1 MPRPVGHASPC
12 QTSQTDYGNHGRLE
26 ATPQAYRCLN
36 SEEEETAMTPG
47 FQTPFDSIEDAHD
60 FMTLL
65 AQTVFETK
73 LDLEADIQKES
84 ASDLTR
90 RAEALKLTLY
100 TLNKLEFHMNR
111 SRRVLNDLR
120 TLRRLLFEERT
131 LSRLTARPKADR
143 KARADTLLPPAASRS
158 LSKMNS
164 SVGAA

>member
-1 MPRPVGHASPC
+1 
-12 QTSQTDYGNHGRLE
+12 
-26 ATPQAYRCLN
+26 
-36 SEEEETAMTPG
+36 MTPG
-47 FQTPFDSIEDAHD
+47 SRTPFDSIEDAHD

-73 LDLEADIQKES
+73 LDLEADVQRES
-84 ASDLTR
+84 ASDLPR

-131 LSRLTARPKADR
+131 LTKVAARPNAAR
-143 KARADTLLPPAASRS
+143 KARAETLLPPAASRS

-164 SVGAA
+164 SVGVA

>member
-1 MPRPVGHASPC
+1 
-12 QTSQTDYGNHGRLE
+12 
-26 ATPQAYRCLN
+26 
-36 SEEEETAMTPG
+36 MTPG
-47 FQTPFDSIEDAHD
+47 SQTPFDSIEDAHD

-73 LDLEADIQKES
+73 LDLEADIQRES
-84 ASDLTR
+84 DFPR